1 MAGAILHRFTNVLSG
16 VGHDGGFAA
25 VDALMALLILATSL
39 ALGLTA
45 VEQGVK
51 LAKRAETFE
60 AAKMLAATLQATYP
74 APTPEANGV
83 AHGFNWSVAW
93 RQESNDVPPPRL
105 CWQDVALVS
114 ESDARRFHFSRAMFC
129 PDAAAGK
136 GRA

>member
-1 MAGAILHRFTNVLSG
+1 MHRLRNVLGG
-16 VGHDGGFAA
+16 VGDDGGFAA

-39 ALGLTA
+39 ALGLKA

-60 AAKMLAATLQATYP
+60 AAKILAATLQATYP
-74 APTPEANGV
+74 APSAEAHGV

-93 RQESNDVPPPRL
+93 RQEPNDIPPPRI
-105 CWQDVALVS
+105 CWQDVALAS
-114 ESDARRFHFSRAMFC
+114 ESDARRFHFSRSMFC